1 MGSPDTPILSAL
13 SRLFYSRKFL
23 LMLLDTA
30 VSLVL
35 HYYGGPDT
43 QFIIAAIQPVIVALI
58 VAISIED
65 AAMKRGG

>member
-1 MGSPDTPILSAL
+1 MGTKDTPILSAL

-30 VSLVL
+30 VSLTL
-35 HYYGGPDT
+35 HYYGGDNT
-43 QFIIAAIQPVIVALI
+43 QFIITAIQPVIVALI

-65 AAMKRGG
+65 AAAKHR